1 MARTD
6 RVFPP
11 GAPDDPAGSHADLV
25 YLQLAVPQEPGWPL
39 SSVAHEWA
47 SLFHVSNAAIGRE
60 STKIVI
66 IQRYNGNS
74 IELIR
79 RLAMVISPKSP
90 PEISTGSTF
99 SLAQRTL
106 LLVENK
112 APATLM
118 IGC

>member
-11 GAPDDPAGSHADLV
+11 DAPDDPAGSQAGLV

-39 SSVAHEWA
+39 NSVALEWA
-47 SLFHVSNAAIGRE
+47 SLFHVSNAAIGHE
-60 STKIVI
+60 STKGVI

-79 RLAMVISPKSP
+79 RPAMDTSPKSLP
-90 PEISTGSTF
+90 RNLDGKHILTRGNNFFWWDIKPQQ
-99 SLAQRTL
+99 L
-106 LLVENK
+106 
-112 APATLM
+112 
-118 IGC
+118 